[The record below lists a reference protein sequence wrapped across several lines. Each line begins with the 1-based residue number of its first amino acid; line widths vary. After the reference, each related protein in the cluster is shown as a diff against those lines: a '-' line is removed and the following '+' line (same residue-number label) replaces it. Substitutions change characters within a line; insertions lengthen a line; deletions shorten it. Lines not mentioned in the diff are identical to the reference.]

1 LSVNATDDHFIYIR
15 KEIQMSFYESQEEA
29 RANLIMQ
36 VRETIDTAEQRG
48 GLDADSMTKID
59 ALEADIEKI
68 DRSLE
73 VAKRQAERE
82 AAAVDAARDFAPIT
96 EARGEHDVLRAL
108 ANGDIRSASFQQE
121 TRNTLVPSANTV
133 PVGFADQVFALARLV
148 GPMLNTSQIFTRAS
162 GESFRIPTLTAYGA
176 PAITAA
182 GSTIA
187 DTEPTFSSI
196 LLSPFKVS
204 GLVPIA
210 NELIADSGFD
220 IQSVIAEA
228 MGNSIGFSV
237 NGFLTTGTGTVQPTG
252 IVNAAGTGVASTA
265 TVLRADDLI
274 DLAHSID
281 GMARS
286 LPGVGFQVNTTTL
299 GAIRKLKDDDGQY
312 ILDVV
317 AGGPSTILGFPVF
330 ENPAMASIGSG
341 NKSVIFGY
349 LEDYKVVTT
358 GLDVAVSSDAQFEKD
373 VTVFR
378 YTTRV
383 DGQLAHD
390 SHVKFLTT
398 S

>member
-1 LSVNATDDHFIYIR
+1 
-15 KEIQMSFYESQEEA
+15 MSFYESQEEA

-82 AAAVDAARDFAPIT
+82 AAAVDAARDFAPVT
-96 EARGEHDVLRAL
+96 EARGEQDVLRAL
-108 ANGDIRSASFQQE
+108 ANGEVRSASFQQE
-121 TRNTLVPSANTV
+121 TRSTLIPSADTV

-148 GPMLNTSQIFTRAS
+148 GPMLNTSQVFTRAS
-162 GESFRIPTLTAYGA
+162 GESFRIPTLTAYGS

-182 GSTIA
+182 GSTID

-196 LLSPFKVS
+196 LLSPFKVA

-220 IQSVIAEA
+220 ITSVIAEA
-228 MGNSIGFSV
+228 MGQSIGFQV
-237 NGFLTTGTGTVQPTG
+237 NNFLTVGTGVTQPTG
-252 IVNAAGTGVASTA
+252 IVNAAGSGVASTA

-286 LPGVGFQVNTTTL
+286 LPGVGFQVNTSTL
-299 GAIRKLKDDDGQY
+299 GAIRKLKDGDGQY

-317 AGGPSTILGFPVF
+317 SGGPSTILGFPVF
-330 ENPAMASIGSG
+330 ENPALQSVGSG

-349 LEDYKVVTT
+349 LNDYKVVTT
-358 GLDVAVSSDAQFEKD
+358 GLDVAVSTDAQFEED
-373 VTVFR
+373 STVFR
-378 YTTRV
+378 YITRV
-383 DGQLAHD
+383 DGNLAHA
-390 SHVKFLTT
+390 SHVKYLTT

>member
-1 LSVNATDDHFIYIR
+1 
-15 KEIQMSFYESQEEA
+15 MSFYESQEEA

-36 VRETIDTAEQRG
+36 VRETIDAAEVRG
-48 GLDADSMTKID
+48 GLDAESLHKVEAI
-59 ALEADIEKI
+59 EADIEKI
-68 DRSLE
+68 DRSLQ
-73 VAKRQAERE
+73 VAKRQADREVAAVE
-82 AAAVDAARDFAPIT
+82 AARGFAPVT
-96 EARGEHDVLRAL
+96 EERGEVDMLRML
-108 ANGDIRSASFQQE
+108 ANGDIRSASFEQ
-121 TRNTLVPSANTV
+121 RNTLVPTANTV

-148 GPMLNTSQIFTRAS
+148 GPMLNTSQVFTRAS
-162 GESFRIPTLTAYGA
+162 GESFRIPTLTAYGS
-176 PAITAA
+176 PTITAA

-187 DTEPTFSSI
+187 DTEPTFSSV

-220 IQSVIAEA
+220 ISSVIAEA

-237 NGFLTTGTGTVQPTG
+237 NNFLTVGTGTVQPTG
-252 IVNAAGTGVASTA
+252 IVNGAGTGVASTA
-265 TVLRADDLI
+265 TVLRADDMI
-274 DLAHSID
+274 DLAFSID

-286 LPGVGFQVNTTTL
+286 LPGVGFQTNTSTL

-312 ILDVV
+312 LLDVV

-330 ENPAMASIGSG
+330 ENPAMASIGSA

-358 GLDVAVSSDAQFEKD
+358 GLEVAVSSDAKFEED

-383 DGQLAHD
+383 DGALAHD

>member
-1 LSVNATDDHFIYIR
+1 MTYFIYIR

-36 VRETIDTAEQRG
+36 VRETIDAAETRG
-48 GLDADSMTKID
+48 GLDADSLTKID

-82 AAAVDAARDFAPIT
+82 AAAVDAARDFAPVS
-96 EARGEHDVLRAL
+96 EARGEQDVLRSL
-108 ANGDIRSASFQQE
+108 ARGEIRSASFEQ
-121 TRNTLVPSANTV
+121 RATLVPSANTV

-148 GPMLNTSQIFTRAS
+148 GPMLNTSQVFTRSS
-162 GESFRIPTLTAYGA
+162 GESFRIPTLTQYGA
-176 PAITAA
+176 PVITAA
-182 GSTIA
+182 GSTI
-187 DTEPTFSSI
+187 DDREPTFSSI
-196 LLSPFKVS
+196 LLSPWKVA

-210 NELIADSGFD
+210 NELIADAGFP
-220 IQSVIAEA
+220 IEATIAEA
-228 MGNSIGFSV
+228 MGNAIGFSV
-237 NGFLTTGTGTVQPTG
+237 NALLTTGTGTVQPTG
-252 IVNAAGTGVASTA
+252 IVNAAGSGVASTA

-286 LPGVGFQVNTTTL
+286 LPGVGFQVNTSTL
-299 GAIRKLKDDDGQY
+299 GAIRKLKDGDGQY

-330 ENPAMASIGSG
+330 ENPAMASVGSG

-349 LEDYKVVTT
+349 LADYKVVTT
-358 GLDVAVSSDAQFEKD
+358 GLDVAVSADAQFEKD
-373 VTVFR
+373 TTVFR

-383 DGQLAHD
+383 DGNLAHA
-390 SHVKFLTT
+390 SHVKYLTT

>member
-1 LSVNATDDHFIYIR
+1 
-15 KEIQMSFYESQEEA
+15 MSFYESQEEA

-36 VRETIDTAEQRG
+36 VRETIDAAETRG
-48 GLDADSMTKID
+48 GLDADSLTKID
-59 ALEADIEKI
+59 ALESDIAKI

-82 AAAVDAARDFAPIT
+82 AAAVDAARDFAPVR
-96 EARGEHDVLRAL
+96 EERGETDMLRAL
-108 ANGDIRSASFQQE
+108 ANGDIRSAHFAQE
-121 TRNTLVPSANTV
+121 TRATLVPSANTV

-148 GPMLNTSQIFTRAS
+148 GPMLNTSQVFTRAS
-162 GESFRIPTLTAYGA
+162 GESFRIPTLTAYGS

-196 LLSPFKVS
+196 LLSPWKVS

-210 NELIADSGFD
+210 NELISDSGFD

-228 MGNSIGFSV
+228 MGNAIGYSV
-237 NGFLTTGTGTVQPTG
+237 NTLLTTGTGTVQPTG
-252 IVNAAGTGVASTA
+252 IVTAAGSGVLSTA

-274 DLAHSID
+274 DLAYSVD
-281 GMARS
+281 GAARA
-286 LPGVGFQVNTTTL
+286 LPGVGFQANTATL
-299 GAIRKLKDDDGQY
+299 GAIRKLKDDNGNY

-330 ENPAMASIGSG
+330 ENPAMASVGSG
-341 NKSVIFGY
+341 VSSVIFGY
-349 LEDYKVVTT
+349 LSDYKVVTT
-358 GLDVAVSSDAQFEKD
+358 GLDVAVSTDAQFEKD

-383 DGQLAHD
+383 DGNLAHA
-390 SHVKFLTT
+390 SHVKYLRT

>member
-1 LSVNATDDHFIYIR
+1 
-15 KEIQMSFYESQEEA
+15 MSFYESQEEA

-36 VRETIDTAEQRG
+36 VRETIDAAETRG
-48 GLDADSMTKID
+48 GLDAESMQKIETI
-59 ALEADIEKI
+59 EADIEKI

-82 AAAVDAARDFAPIT
+82 AAAVEASRNFAPVK
-96 EARGEHDVLRAL
+96 EERGEADVLRSL
-108 ANGDIRSASFQQE
+108 ANGEIRSASFAQE
-121 TRNTLVPSANTV
+121 TRATLVPSANTV

-148 GPMLNTSQIFTRAS
+148 GPMLNTSQVFTRDS
-162 GESFRIPTLTAYGA
+162 GESFRIPTLTAYGS

-187 DTEPTFSSI
+187 DTEPSFSSI

-210 NELIADSGFD
+210 NELIADSAFD
-220 IQSVIAEA
+220 ISSVIAEA
-228 MGNSIGFSV
+228 MGNAIGFSV
-237 NGFLTTGTGTVQPTG
+237 NNFLTVGTGTVQPTG
-252 IVNAAGTGVASTA
+252 IVNAAGSGVASTA

-274 DLAHSID
+274 DLAYSVD
-281 GMARS
+281 GMART
-286 LPGVGFQVNTTTL
+286 LPGVGFQVNTATL
-299 GAIRKLKDDDGQY
+299 GAIRKLKDGDGQY

-330 ENPAMASIGSG
+330 ENPAMSSVGSG
-341 NKSVIFGY
+341 VKSVIFGY
-349 LEDYKVVTT
+349 LADYKVVTT
-358 GLDVAVSSDAQFEKD
+358 GLDVAVSTDAQFEKD

-383 DGQLAHD
+383 DGNLAHA
-390 SHVKFLTT
+390 SHVKYLTT

>member
-1 LSVNATDDHFIYIR
+1 
-15 KEIQMSFYESQEEA
+15 MSFYESQEEA

-36 VRETIDTAEQRG
+36 VRETIDAAETRG
-48 GLDADSMTKID
+48 GLDAESLKKVEAI
-59 ALEADIEKI
+59 EADIEKI

-73 VAKRQAERE
+73 VAKRQADRE
-82 AAAVDAARDFAPIT
+82 AAASEAVRDFAPMT
-96 EARGEHDVLRAL
+96 ESRGDSDILRSL
-108 ANGDIRSASFQQE
+108 ANGEIRSASFEQ
-121 TRNTLVPSANTV
+121 RATLVPSANTV

-148 GPMLNTSQIFTRAS
+148 GPMLNTSQVFTRAS

-176 PAITAA
+176 PAVTAA

-196 LLSPFKVS
+196 LLSPFKVA

-220 IQSVIAEA
+220 ISSVIAEA
-228 MGNSIGFSV
+228 MGNAIGFSV
-237 NGFLTTGTGTVQPTG
+237 NNFLTVGTGTVQPTG
-252 IVNAAGTGVASTA
+252 IVNAAGSGVASTA

-274 DLAHSID
+274 DLAFSVD
-281 GMARS
+281 GMART
-286 LPGVGFQVNTTTL
+286 LPSVGFQVNTATL

-312 ILDVV
+312 LLDVV

-330 ENPAMASIGSG
+330 ENPAMAAVGSG

-349 LEDYKVVTT
+349 LNDYKVVTT
-358 GLDVAVSSDAQFEKD
+358 SLEVAVSSDAQFEKD

-378 YTTRV
+378 YSTRV
-383 DGQLAHD
+383 DGNLAHA
-390 SHVKFLTT
+390 SHVKYLTT

>member
-1 LSVNATDDHFIYIR
+1 
-15 KEIQMSFYESQEEA
+15 MSFYESQEEA

-36 VRETIDTAEQRG
+36 VRETIDAAETRG
-48 GLDADSMTKID
+48 GLDAESLKKVEAI
-59 ALEADIEKI
+59 EADIEKI

-73 VAKRQAERE
+73 VAKRQADRE
-82 AAAVDAARDFAPIT
+82 AAASEAVRDFAPMT
-96 EARGEHDVLRAL
+96 ESRGDSDILRSL
-108 ANGDIRSASFQQE
+108 ANGEMRSASFEQ
-121 TRNTLVPSANTV
+121 RATLVPSANTV

-148 GPMLNTSQIFTRAS
+148 GPMLNTSQVFTRAS

-176 PAITAA
+176 PAVTAA

-196 LLSPFKVS
+196 LLSPFKIS

-210 NELIADSGFD
+210 NELIADNTFNISA
-220 IQSVIAEA
+220 VIAEA
-228 MGNSIGFSV
+228 MGNAIGFSV
-237 NGFLTTGTGTVQPTG
+237 NNFLTVGTGTVQPTG
-252 IVNAAGTGVASTA
+252 IVNAAGSGVASTA

-274 DLAHSID
+274 DLAFSVD
-281 GMARS
+281 GMART
-286 LPGVGFQVNTTTL
+286 LPSVGFQVNTATL

-312 ILDVV
+312 LLDVV

-330 ENPAMASIGSG
+330 ENPAMAAVGSG

-349 LEDYKVVTT
+349 LNDYKVVTT
-358 GLDVAVSSDAQFEKD
+358 SLEVAVSSDAQFEKD

-378 YTTRV
+378 YSTRV
-383 DGQLAHD
+383 DGNLAHA
-390 SHVKFLTT
+390 SHVKYLTT

>member
-1 LSVNATDDHFIYIR
+1 
-15 KEIQMSFYESQEEA
+15 MSFYESQEEA

-36 VRETIDTAEQRG
+36 VRETIDAAEQRG
-48 GLDADSMTKID
+48 GLDAESLQKVETI
-59 ALEADIEKI
+59 EADIEKI

-73 VAKRQAERE
+73 VAKRQSDRE
-82 AAAVDAARDFAPIT
+82 AAASAAVRDFAPV
-96 EARGEHDVLRAL
+96 ADDRGEADVLRSL
-108 ANGDIRSASFQQE
+108 ANGEIRKASFEQ
-121 TRNTLVPSANTV
+121 RATLVPSANTV
-133 PVGFADQVFALARLV
+133 PVGFADQVFQLARLV
-148 GPMLNTSQIFTRAS
+148 GPMLNTSQTFTRQS
-162 GESFRIPTLTAYGA
+162 GENFRIPTLTAYGS

-187 DTEPTFSSI
+187 DTEPSFSSI

-220 IQSVIAEA
+220 INAVIAEA

-237 NGFLTTGTGTVQPTG
+237 NNFLTVGTGTTQPTG
-252 IVNAAGTGVASTA
+252 IVNGAGEGVASTA

-286 LPGVGFQVNTTTL
+286 LPSVGFQVNTSTL

-312 ILDVV
+312 ILDIV

-341 NKSVIFGY
+341 QKSVIFGY
-349 LEDYKVVTT
+349 LNDYKVVTT
-358 GLDVAVSSDAQFEKD
+358 GLDVAVSSDAKFEED

-383 DGQLAHD
+383 DGKLAHD

>member
-1 LSVNATDDHFIYIR
+1 
-15 KEIQMSFYESQEEA
+15 MSFYESQEEA

-36 VRETIDTAEQRG
+36 VRETIDTAETRG
-48 GLDADSMTKID
+48 GLDADSLNKID
-59 ALEADIEKI
+59 ALESDIAKI

-82 AAAVDAARDFAPIT
+82 AAAVESARDFAPVT
-96 EARGEHDVLRAL
+96 ESRGEQDVLRAL

-121 TRNTLVPSANTV
+121 TRNTLVPSVNTV

-148 GPMLNTSQIFTRAS
+148 GPMLNSSQVFTRAS
-162 GESFRIPTLTAYGA
+162 GESFRIPTLTAYGS

-237 NGFLTTGTGTVQPTG
+237 NNFLTVGTGTVQPTG
-252 IVNAAGTGVASTA
+252 IVNAAGSGVASTA

-274 DLAHSID
+274 DLAFSVD
-281 GMARS
+281 GMART
-286 LPGVGFQVNTTTL
+286 LPSVGFQCSTATL

-312 ILDVV
+312 LLDVV

-330 ENPAMASIGSG
+330 ENPAMSSVGSG
-341 NKSVIFGY
+341 VKSVIFGY
-349 LEDYKVVTT
+349 LNDYKVVTT
-358 GLDVAVSSDAQFEKD
+358 GLDVAVSTDAQFEKD

-383 DGQLAHD
+383 DGNLAHA
-390 SHVKFLTT
+390 SHVKYLTT

>member
-1 LSVNATDDHFIYIR
+1 
-15 KEIQMSFYESQEEA
+15 MSFYESQEEA

-36 VRETIDTAEQRG
+36 VRETIDAAETRG
-48 GLDADSMTKID
+48 GLDAESMQKIETI
-59 ALEADIEKI
+59 EADIEKI

-82 AAAVDAARDFAPIT
+82 AAAVEASRNFAPVK
-96 EARGEHDVLRAL
+96 EERGEADVLRAL
-108 ANGDIRSASFQQE
+108 ANGEIRSASFAQE
-121 TRNTLVPSANTV
+121 TRATLVPSANTV

-148 GPMLNTSQIFTRAS
+148 GPMLNTSQVFTRDS
-162 GESFRIPTLTAYGA
+162 GESFRIPTLTAYGS

-187 DTEPTFSSI
+187 DTEPSFSSI

-210 NELIADSGFD
+210 NELIADSAFD
-220 IQSVIAEA
+220 ISSVIAEA
-228 MGNSIGFSV
+228 MGNAIGFSV
-237 NGFLTTGTGTVQPTG
+237 NNFLTVGTGTVQPTG
-252 IVNAAGTGVASTA
+252 IVNAAGSGVASTA

-274 DLAHSID
+274 DLAHSVD
-281 GMARS
+281 GQARM
-286 LPGVGFQVNTTTL
+286 LPGTGFQVNTATL

-330 ENPAMASIGSG
+330 ENPAMSSVGSG
-341 NKSVIFGY
+341 VKSVIFGY
-349 LEDYKVVTT
+349 LADYKVVTT
-358 GLDVAVSSDAQFEKD
+358 GLDVAVSTDAQFEKD

-383 DGQLAHD
+383 DGNLAHA
-390 SHVKFLTT
+390 SHVRYLTT

>member
-1 LSVNATDDHFIYIR
+1 
-15 KEIQMSFYESQEEA
+15 MSFYESQEEA

-36 VRETIDTAEQRG
+36 VRETIDAAEQRG
-48 GLDADSMTKID
+48 GLDAESMKKIETI
-59 ALEADIEKI
+59 EADIEKI

-82 AAAVDAARDFAPIT
+82 AAAVDAARDFAPVR
-96 EARGEHDVLRAL
+96 EERGEADILRSL
-108 ANGDIRSASFQQE
+108 ANGELRSASFRQE
-121 TRNTLVPSANTV
+121 TRATLVPTANTV

-148 GPMLNTSQIFTRAS
+148 GPMLNTSTVFTRDS
-162 GESFRIPTLTAYGA
+162 GESFRIPTLTAYGS

-196 LLSPFKVS
+196 LLSPWKIG

-220 IQSVIAEA
+220 IQATIAEA
-228 MGNSIGFSV
+228 MGNAIGYSV
-237 NGFLTTGTGTVQPTG
+237 NALLTTGTGTVQPTG
-252 IVNAAGTGVASTA
+252 IVNAAGSGVASTA

-274 DLAHSID
+274 DLAFSLN
-281 GMARS
+281 GAARQI
-286 LPGVGFQVNTTTL
+286 GTGFQMNTQTL
-299 GAIRKLKDDDGQY
+299 GAVRKLKDDSGNY

-330 ENPAMASIGSG
+330 ENPAMASVGSG
-341 NKSVIFGY
+341 VKSVIFGY

-358 GLDVAVSSDAQFEKD
+358 SLDVAVSTDAQFEKD

-383 DGQLAHD
+383 DGNLAHA
-390 SHVKFLTT
+390 SHVKYLTT

>member
-1 LSVNATDDHFIYIR
+1 
-15 KEIQMSFYESQEEA
+15 MSFYESQEEA

-48 GLDADSMTKID
+48 GLDAESLKKIE
-59 ALEADIEKI
+59 AIEADIEKI

-73 VAKRQAERE
+73 VAKRQRERE
-82 AAAVDAARDFAPIT
+82 VAAVEAARDFAPVA
-96 EARGEHDVLRAL
+96 EARSEGDILRQL
-108 ANGDIRSASFQQE
+108 ANGEIRSASFLQE
-121 TRNTLVPSANTV
+121 TRSTLVPSANTV

-148 GPMLNTSQIFTRAS
+148 GPMLSTSQTFTRAT
-162 GESFRIPTLTAYGA
+162 GESFRIPTLTAYGS

-196 LLSPFKVS
+196 LLSPWKVS

-210 NELIADSGFD
+210 NELLTDAGFD
-220 IQSVIAEA
+220 ISAVIAEA
-228 MGNSIGFSV
+228 MGQSIGYSV
-237 NGFLTTGTGTVQPTG
+237 NALLTTGTGTVQPTG
-252 IVNAAGTGVASTA
+252 IVNAAGSGVASTA
-265 TVLRADDLI
+265 TVLRADDII
-274 DLAHSID
+274 DLAFSTD
-281 GMARS
+281 GLVRT
-286 LPGVGFQVNTTTL
+286 LPGVGFMVNTATM
-299 GAIRKLKDDDGQY
+299 GQIRKLKDDDGAY

-330 ENPAMASIGSG
+330 ENPAMSAVGSG
-341 NKSVIFGY
+341 VKSVLFGY
-349 LEDYKVVTT
+349 LPDYKVVTT
-358 GLDVAVSSDAQFEKD
+358 GLDVAVSADAQFEKD

-383 DGQLAHD
+383 DGNLAHA
-390 SHVKFLTT
+390 SHVKYLTT

>member
-1 LSVNATDDHFIYIR
+1 
-15 KEIQMSFYESQEEA
+15 MSFYESQEEA

-36 VRETIDTAEQRG
+36 VRETIDAAEQRG
-48 GLDADSMTKID
+48 GLDADSLTKID
-59 ALEADIEKI
+59 ALESDIAKI

-82 AAAVDAARDFAPIT
+82 AAAVDAARDFAPVR
-96 EARGEHDVLRAL
+96 EERGESDILRAL
-108 ANGDIRSASFQQE
+108 ANGEVRSAHFAQE
-121 TRNTLVPSANTV
+121 TRATLVPSANTV

-148 GPMLNTSQIFTRAS
+148 GPMLNTSQVFTRAS
-162 GESFRIPTLTAYGA
+162 GESFRIPTLTAYGS

-196 LLSPFKVS
+196 LLSPWKVS

-210 NELIADSGFD
+210 NELIADSGFP
-220 IQSVIAEA
+220 IEATIAEA
-228 MGNSIGFSV
+228 MGNAIGYSV
-237 NGFLTTGTGTVQPTG
+237 NALLTTGTGTVQPRG
-252 IVNAAGTGVASTA
+252 IVDAAGSGVASTA

-274 DLAHSID
+274 DLAYSLD
-281 GMARS
+281 GAARQI
-286 LPGVGFQVNTTTL
+286 GTGFMCNTATM
-299 GAIRKLKDDDGQY
+299 GAIRKLKDNDGSY

-330 ENPAMASIGSG
+330 ENPAMASVGSG
-341 NKSVIFGY
+341 VSSVIFGY
-349 LEDYKVVTT
+349 LQDYKVVTT
-358 GLDVAVSSDAQFEKD
+358 GLDVAVSTDAQFEKD

-383 DGQLAHD
+383 DGNLAHA
-390 SHVKFLTT
+390 SHVKYLRT